1 MIWATVSSWSCFCW
15 LYLPLANYLVSL
27 STHDLPWGPP
37 LGHTH
42 SSQPR
47 WISKWRL
54 LGGARLIHHGLALS
68 PDFWPTGG
76 LSVHMSESPLS
87 QTGESGDPSV
97 LHADRILPPLSLPW
111 LLPWLLPGLSESTW
125 DKDWSL
131 ALFLLLLLFWRA
143 NRRLIVNSSTGAHLS
158 LVSGNVNSSK
168 YPAWSPLLPAPW
180 NADRRPTVKVWPGA
194 HLSPAKSVSY

>member
-1 MIWATVSSWSCFCW
+1 MTSPEALPWATHTVLSQDGSQSEGFWEVPDSFTMAW
-15 LYLPLANYLVSL
+15 HYPLTS
-27 STHDLPWGPP
+27 DP
-37 LGHTH
+37 
-42 SSQPR
+42 Q
-47 WISKWRL
+47 
-54 LGGARLIHHGLALS
+54 GAFLC
-68 PDFWPTGG
+68 TCQ
-76 LSVHMSESPLS
+76 SPLS

-111 LLPWLLPGLSESTW
+111 LLPWLLPELSESTW

-131 ALFLLLLLFWRA
+131 TLFLLLLLFWRA